1 MTFSKKMNETI
12 AAIATPQGE
21 AAISIVRLSGIKAYE
36 IALLMSKRAH
46 LKPRYAH
53 LSKIYTQENELIDE
67 VILLFFKAPY
77 SFTGED
83 VVEFQSHGGF
93 SVAFILLE
101 ELLRYG
107 VRLANAGE
115 FSKRA
120 YLNDKMSLLK
130 ALHISEL
137 IKAKS
142 AFGAKLIAR
151 NLEGKLQ
158 TLLEQMR
165 NDLLKSLAFV
175 ETSID
180 YADDDLPLN
189 LLKDIQAMCEQNAKK
204 LEQITS
210 ISKTKKGLIEG
221 FKIAIIGKPNVGK
234 SSLLNALLSY
244 ERAIVSNTAGTTRDT
259 IEESLKI
266 GSHLAKIIDTAGI
279 RNSNDA
285 IEQMGI
291 KLSKEAIAKADIILA
306 VFDNSRA
313 FDEEDAEILELVK
326 PFLGDKSEKKVF
338 LLLNKSDLK
347 PKFHFPKDLSFIK
360 LCTKEP
366 LDELLKALKL
376 YLNSLESV
384 EFVLPNLEL
393 VHSFEEASK
402 ALQRAKVLIEENS
415 LELFAFEL
423 HLALDEIAKYTQK
436 IEHSEVLDA
445 MFSHFC
451 LGK

>member
-1 MTFSKKMNETI
+1 MNETI

-21 AAISIVRLSGIKAYE
+21 AAISIVRLSGAKAYE
-36 IALLMSKRAH
+36 IALLMSKRTH

-67 VILLFFKAPY
+67 AILLFFKAPH

-93 SVAFILLE
+93 SVAFSLLE

-142 AFGAKLIAR
+142 AFSAKLIAR

-158 TLLEQMR
+158 SLLEQMR
-165 NDLLKSLAFV
+165 SDMLKSLAFV

-180 YADDDLPLN
+180 YADDDLPLT
-189 LLKDIQAMCEQNAKK
+189 LLKDIQTMCEQNVQK
-204 LEQITS
+204 LEQIAS
-210 ISKTKKGLIEG
+210 ISKSKKGLIEG

-244 ERAIVSNTAGTTRDT
+244 ERALVSNTAGTTRDT

-279 RNSNDA
+279 RNSSDT

-291 KLSKEAIAKADIILA
+291 KLSKEALMKADIILA

-313 FDEEDAEILELVK
+313 FDTEDAEILELLK
-326 PFLGDKSEKKVF
+326 PFLSDESEKKVF
-338 LLLNKSDLK
+338 LLLNKSDLEV
-347 PKFHFPKDLSFIK
+347 KFHFPKDLSFIK

-366 LDELLKALKL
+366 LDELLKALEL

-402 ALQRAKVLIEENS
+402 ALQRAKVLIEEHS

-423 HLALDEIAKYTQK
+423 HLALNEIAKYTQK

-445 MFSHFC
+445 MFSNFC